1 MNTLDHRAESLSLSQ
16 LCDMI
21 QMSLSRAL
29 PASYWVRAEIAEL
42 RINRHA
48 YLELVEKADNGTLAA
63 KIRATCWAQVYD
75 MLSEYFLSETSR
87 RLSVGMQVLLEV
99 EVAYHSVYGMSL
111 NIVGI
116 DPQYT
121 LGGLARAREQAIEQL
136 HKDGTFDMQRML
148 ALSLLVRRVAV
159 VSSAQAA
166 GYQDFCHQLS
176 ANSRGIGISATLF
189 QATMQGDSA
198 AESIIEVLQRIF
210 ERQAEFDAIVIIRGG
225 GATTDMGCFDS
236 YPLASVCSQM
246 PLPIITGIGH
256 TRDVSVVDMVAFA
269 SVKTP
274 TAAAEYLLSHNA
286 LQQQRLQQLR
296 ERLVRRLNNYTLLRR
311 QALNREKMR
320 LRMTAEAYMSRQ
332 RNRLLLAE
340 KTIMLQSPETIFRKG
355 YSVTLRDDGTIVRR
369 AGDLQTGEVITIE
382 FFDGSRKAV
391 ISE

>member
-121 LGGLARAREQAIEQL
+121 LGGLARAREQTIEQL

-148 ALSLLVRRVAV
+148 ALPLLVRRVAV

-369 AGDLQTGEVITIE
+369 AGDLQTGEAITIE

>member
-111 NIVGI
+111 NIIGI

-148 ALSLLVRRVAV
+148 ALPLLVRRVAV

-369 AGDLQTGEVITIE
+369 AGDLQTGEAITIE

>member
-1 MNTLDHRAESLSLSQ
+1 MNTLDHRADSLSLSQ

-21 QMSLSRAL
+21 QLSISRTL
-29 PASYWVRAEIAEL
+29 PATYWVRAEIAEL

-148 ALSLLVRRVAV
+148 ALPLLVRRVAV

-369 AGDLQTGEVITIE
+369 AGDLQTGEAITIE

>member
-21 QMSLSRAL
+21 QLSISHTL
-29 PASYWVRAEIAEL
+29 PATYWVRAEIAEL

-48 YLELVEKADNGTLAA
+48 YFELVEKAENGTLAA

-148 ALSLLVRRVAV
+148 ALPLLVRRVAV

-176 ANSRGIGISATLF
+176 ANSRGISISATLF

-198 AESIIEVLQRIF
+198 AESIIEALQRIF

-340 KTIMLQSPETIFRKG
+340 KTIMLQSPEAIFRKG
-355 YSVTLRDDGTIVRR
+355 YSVILRHDGTIVRR
-369 AGDLQTGEVITIE
+369 AGDLQTGEAITIE

>member
-1 MNTLDHRAESLSLSQ
+1 MNTLDHQADSLSLSQ

-29 PASYWVRAEIAEL
+29 PATYWVRAEIAEL

-48 YLELVEKADNGTLAA
+48 YFELVEKADNGTLAA

-75 MLSEYFLSETSR
+75 LLSEYFLSETSR

-121 LGGLARAREQAIEQL
+121 LGGIARAREQAIEQL

-148 ALSLLVRRVAV
+148 ALPLLVRRVAV

-176 ANSRGIGISATLF
+176 ANSRGISISATLF

-198 AESIIEVLQRIF
+198 AESIIEALQRIF

-286 LQQQRLQQLR
+286 LQQQRLQQLI
-296 ERLVRRLNNYTLLRR
+296 ERLARRLSNYTLLRR

-340 KTIMLQSPETIFRKG
+340 KTIMLQSPEAIFRKG
-355 YSVTLRDDGTIVRR
+355 YSVILRNDGTIVRR
-369 AGDLQTGEVITIE
+369 AGDLQIGEAITIE

>member
-1 MNTLDHRAESLSLSQ
+1 
-16 LCDMI
+16 
-21 QMSLSRAL
+21 
-29 PASYWVRAEIAEL
+29 
-42 RINRHA
+42 
-48 YLELVEKADNGTLAA
+48 
-63 KIRATCWAQVYD
+63 
-75 MLSEYFLSETSR
+75 
-87 RLSVGMQVLLEV
+87 
-99 EVAYHSVYGMSL
+99 
-111 NIVGI
+111 
-116 DPQYT
+116 
-121 LGGLARAREQAIEQL
+121 
-136 HKDGTFDMQRML
+136 
-148 ALSLLVRRVAV
+148 
-159 VSSAQAA
+159 
-166 GYQDFCHQLS
+166 
-176 ANSRGIGISATLF
+176 
-189 QATMQGDSA
+189 
-198 AESIIEVLQRIF
+198 
-210 ERQAEFDAIVIIRGG
+210 
-225 GATTDMGCFDS
+225 MGCFDS

-369 AGDLQTGEVITIE
+369 AGDLQTGEAITIE